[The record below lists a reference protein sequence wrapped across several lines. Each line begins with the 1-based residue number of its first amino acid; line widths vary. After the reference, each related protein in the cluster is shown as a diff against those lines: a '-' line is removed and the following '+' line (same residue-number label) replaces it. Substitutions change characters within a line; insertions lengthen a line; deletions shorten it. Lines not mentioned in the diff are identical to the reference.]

1 MSTINPKLEFYRF
14 SLNHKKEDFKTFR
27 DFVIEELKGTKNLSD
42 EKIVESCFKH
52 FIKSLEGKYAK
63 DDKLKKQITVIKKK
77 SVNKHLNRQPA
88 FNSNSNI
95 IYGVING
102 GPYGRE
108 RILSDIENQED
119 SSVLGQ
125 TKSVLLYFYFLLYVP
140 TDHNEGCFII
150 HSNGLD
156 ESITR
161 IFRNFISHT
170 FKGISYNRVQCES
183 FCPKSFQD
191 EFKKGATLKSMF
203 FKKSFVE
210 NMSTTDG
217 LTNLIQQY
225 DIKIQA
231 IPKNKNISITE
242 AAKIK
247 NYFAQKIFGSK
258 NNHKQLNDFDE
269 TKIQTE
275 NPITNSK
282 KVFEWNN
289 KENEFVPVVYLNGR
303 ISKMNVDGTPDF
315 EELELLC
322 LNYFKDEVL
331 PEIRP
336 DLYVT
341 RAK

>member
-1 MSTINPKLEFYRF
+1 MAAINPKLEFYRF
-14 SLNHKKEDFKTFR
+14 TLNHKKESFKTFR
-27 DFVIEELKGTKNLSD
+27 DFAIEELKAGKNPTD
-42 EKIVESCFKH
+42 EKVVEACFKH
-52 FIKSLEGKYAK
+52 FIKSLEGEHAK

-77 SVNKHLNRQPA
+77 SVNKHLDKQPA
-88 FNSNSNI
+88 FKSESNI

-150 HSNGLD
+150 HSNGID

-161 IFRNFISHT
+161 LFRSFISHI
-170 FKGISYNRVQCES
+170 FKGSNYNRVQCES

-191 EFKKGATLKSMF
+191 EFKKGATLKSMT

-210 NMSTTDG
+210 NIHTTDG
-217 LTNLIQQY
+217 ISELMQQY

-231 IPKNKNISITE
+231 VPKNKNIAITE
-242 AAKIK
+242 AVKIK
-247 NYFAQKIFGSK
+247 NFLAKKIFGTQ

-275 NPITNSK
+275 NPVTNSK
-282 KVFEWNN
+282 KIFEWNN
-289 KENEFVPVVYLNGR
+289 KDNEFVPVVYLNGR
-303 ISKMNVDGTPDF
+303 ITKTNADGTPDF
-315 EELELLC
+315 EELGQLC
-322 LNYFKDEVL
+322 LTYFNDEVL

-336 DLYVT
+336 DLNVT
-341 RAK
+341 KA